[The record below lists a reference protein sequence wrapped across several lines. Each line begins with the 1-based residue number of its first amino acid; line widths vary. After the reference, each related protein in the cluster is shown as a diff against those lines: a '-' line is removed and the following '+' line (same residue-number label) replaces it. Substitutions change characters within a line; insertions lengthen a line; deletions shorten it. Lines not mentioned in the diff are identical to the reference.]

1 MLTVGLSNVSLKYLA
16 DEVRRPPTQI
26 TPPYGSSIRA
36 PFQEAIGKEGP
47 MRQAVAPLSRIS
59 TIASFKNHTKIRAEM
74 GPDLII
80 GIRKHVTIQ
89 IGIKDAWIHERRRLF
104 PVMDKLFMRWGVKHT
119 ICPKIPKRY

>member
-1 MLTVGLSNVSLKYLA
+1 VSLKYLA

-59 TIASFKNHTKIRAEM
+59 TVASFKNHTKIRTEM
-74 GPDLII
+74 GPDLVIS

-89 IGIKDAWIHERRRLF
+89 NGIKDAWIHGRRRLF
-104 PVMDKLFMRWGVKHT
+104 PVMDKLLMGWGAKRN